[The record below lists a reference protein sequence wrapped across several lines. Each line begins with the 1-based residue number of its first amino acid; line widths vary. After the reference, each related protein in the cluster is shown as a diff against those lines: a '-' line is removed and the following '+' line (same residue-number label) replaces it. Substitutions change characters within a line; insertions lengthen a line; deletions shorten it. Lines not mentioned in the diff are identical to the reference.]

1 MVFLKWDAAQPG
13 AKLAVMSNKSKSQP
27 QPQQQHQHQQHV
39 IKPVDQVPPR
49 YQPPP
54 QPSSGI
60 LKNHLH
66 FANAPPVSGPSSTAT
81 NLNQNHH
88 QQHQP
93 QPRSAPSKD
102 GPKVEHH
109 QQTGPKVP
117 QQGPYLPAKVTGQ
130 GQLLPPNSQYPV
142 GQPASRQRISDEDF
156 LRLGPLEMLKFVR
169 KTEGDIARVAAEQN
183 RQIQTLVRLD
193 IVISDFRF
201 RKACMGTS
209 GAGRIELGSTE
220 FNEECE

>member
-1 MVFLKWDAAQPG
+1 
-13 AKLAVMSNKSKSQP
+13 MSNKSKSQP
-27 QPQQQHQHQQHV
+27 QHQQHV

-66 FANAPPVSGPSSTAT
+66 FATAAPVSGPSSAAT
-81 NLNQNHH
+81 NFNHH

-93 QPRSAPSKD
+93 RGVPVKDAPSKFS
-102 GPKVEHH
+102 PKVEHH
-109 QQTGPKVP
+109 QQTGNLTGNKVP
-117 QQGPYLPAKVTGQ
+117 QQGPFLPAKVTGQ

-142 GQPASRQRISDEDF
+142 GQPTTRQRISDEDF

-183 RQIQTLVRLD
+183 RQIQTLVRLLM
-193 IVISDFRF
+193 VIIDFLF
-201 RKACMGTS
+201 RKAW
-209 GAGRIELGSTE
+209 E
-220 FNEECE
+220 FLKGLEK